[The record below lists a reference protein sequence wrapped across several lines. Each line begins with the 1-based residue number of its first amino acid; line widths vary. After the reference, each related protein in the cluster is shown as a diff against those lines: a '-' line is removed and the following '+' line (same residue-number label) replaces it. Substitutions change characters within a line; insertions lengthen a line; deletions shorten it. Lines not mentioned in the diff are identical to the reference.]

1 MSEIEN
7 KCKNCGGDLKF
18 SPGTQ
23 SLKCPFCGTEN
34 ENPDVVPETHEELDF
49 NNALQAFKNSENTVE
64 VQIEKC
70 RACGAEVTLEPNITT
85 AKCDYC
91 GTGMVVSGRSHK
103 AMKPQ
108 YLLPFSITKD
118 MGKKSF
124 RDWIAKRM
132 FAPNALKRQ
141 ARLSEP
147 VHGIYYPHWTFDSQT
162 ESTYTGE
169 RGTHYTETVTSTDSD
184 GNETTETVT
193 RTSWTSARGSVSRFF
208 DDVLVAA
215 STTLKKKLTS
225 KLNDWNFSKM
235 VSYDDKYLQGFKAE
249 SYAIDLE
256 EGFEE
261 AKVEINSTIRSDIRR
276 DIGGDEQRIHRVDTA
291 YNAITFKYILLP
303 IWVVMYKFKKKYY
316 QVLINAHTGKIAGE
330 RPFSAAKIIGL
341 ILAILAAGGIGY
353 FIYYLVS
360 NGTL

>member
-49 NNALQAFKNSENTVE
+49 KNALQAFQNSENTVE

-70 RACGAEVTLEPNITT
+70 GACGAEVTLEPNITT
-85 AKCDYC
+85 AKCDFC
-91 GTGMVVSGRSHK
+91 GAGMVVSGRSHK

-124 RDWIAKRM
+124 RDWIAKRK

-169 RGTHYTETVTSTDSD
+169 RGTHYTETVRGTDSE
-184 GNETTETVT
+184 GKETTETVT
-193 RTSWTSARGSVSRFF
+193 RTRWTNARGSVSRFF

-249 SYAIDLE
+249 SYSIDLE

-261 AKVEINSTIRSDIRR
+261 AKIEINSGIRSDIRR

-291 YNAITFKYILLP
+291 YKAITFKYILLP
-303 IWVVMYKFKKKYY
+303 IWVVVYKFKNKYY
-316 QVLINAHTGKIAGE
+316 QVLINASTGEIAGE

-341 ILAILAAGGIGY
+341 ILAILAVGGIGY
-353 FIYYLVS
+353 LIYYLVS
-360 NGTL
+360 NGTI

>member
-1 MSEIEN
+1 MSEIDF
-7 KCKNCGGDLKF
+7 KCKNCGGDLSF

-34 ENPDVVPETHEELDF
+34 ENPDSAPEVHEELDF
-49 NNALQAFKNSENTVE
+49 ESARAAFNNSENTVE
-64 VQIEKC
+64 VQVEKC
-70 RACGAEVTLEPNITT
+70 AACGAEVTLEPNVTT
-85 AKCDYC
+85 AKCDFC

-124 RDWIAKRM
+124 RDWIAKRK

-147 VHGIYYPHWTFDSQT
+147 VHGIYYPHWTFDTQT
-162 ESTYTGE
+162 NSTYTGE
-169 RGTHYTETVTSTDSD
+169 RGTHYTETVTRRNSE
-184 GNETTETVT
+184 GKEVTETVT
-193 RTSWTSARGSVSRFF
+193 KTRWTSAKGSVSNNF

-215 STTLKKKLTS
+215 STSLKKKLTS
-225 KLNDWNFSKM
+225 KLNKWEFSKM
-235 VSYDDKYLQGFKAE
+235 ISYDDKYLKGFKAE
-249 SYAIDLE
+249 SYSIDLE

-261 AKVEINSTIRSDIRR
+261 AKVEINSEIRSDIRR
-276 DIGGDEQRIHRVDTA
+276 DIGGDEQRIHRVNTA

-303 IWVVMYKFKKKYY
+303 IWVVVYKFKNKYY
-316 QVLINAHTGKIAGE
+316 QVLINADTGEIAGE

-341 ILAILAAGGIGY
+341 ILAILAVGGIGY
-353 FIYYLVS
+353 LIYYLIS
-360 NGTL
+360 NGII

>member
-1 MSEIEN
+1 MSQVEN
-7 KCKNCGGDLKF
+7 KCNNCGGELKF

-49 NNALQAFKNSENTVE
+49 RDALQAFHNNENTVE

-70 RACGAEVTLEPNITT
+70 SACGAEVTLEPNITT
-85 AKCDYC
+85 AKCNFC
-91 GTGMVVSGRSHK
+91 GTGMVVSGKSHTV
-103 AMKPQ
+103 MKPQ

-124 RDWIAKRM
+124 RNWIAKRK

-147 VHGIYYPHWTFDSQT
+147 VHGIYYPYWTFDSQT
-162 ESTYTGE
+162 ETTYTGE
-169 RGTHYTETVTSTDSD
+169 RGIHYTETVRRTDSE
-184 GNETTETVT
+184 GRGTTETVT
-193 RTSWTSARGSVSRFF
+193 RTRWTNARGRVSRFF

-215 STTLKKKLTS
+215 STTLKKKLTT
-225 KLNDWNFSKM
+225 KLNDWSFSKM

-249 SYAIDLE
+249 SYSINLE
-256 EGFEE
+256 DGFEE
-261 AKVEINSTIRSDIRR
+261 AKAEINSEIRNNIRR

-303 IWVVMYKFKKKYY
+303 IWVVVYKFKNKYY
-316 QVLINAHTGKIAGE
+316 QVLINAGTGEIAGE

-353 FIYYLVS
+353 LIYYLVS
-360 NGTL
+360 NGTI

>member
-1 MSEIEN
+1 MSEIDY
-7 KCKNCGGDLKF
+7 KCKNCGGDLSF

-23 SLKCPFCGTEN
+23 ALKCPYCGTEN
-34 ENPDVVPETHEELDF
+34 ENPDTAPEVHEELDF
-49 NNALQAFKNSENTVE
+49 ESAKAAFNNSENTIE

-70 RACGAEVTLEPNITT
+70 GACGAEVTLEPNITT
-85 AKCDYC
+85 AKCDFC
-91 GTGMVVSGRSHK
+91 GTSMVVSGKSHK
-103 AMKPQ
+103 AMKSQ

-124 RDWIAKRM
+124 RDWISKRK

-147 VHGIYYPHWTFDSQT
+147 VHGIYYPHWTFDTQT
-162 ESTYTGE
+162 ESKYTGE
-169 RGTHYTETVTSTDSD
+169 RGTHYTQQVSRTDSE
-184 GNETTETVT
+184 GKTVTETVT
-193 RTSWTSARGSVSRFF
+193 KTRWSRVSGGISRFF

-225 KLNDWNFSKM
+225 KLDDWEFSKM
-235 VSYDDKYLQGFKAE
+235 VSYDDKYLKGFKAE
-249 SYAIDLE
+249 SYSIELE

-261 AKVEINSTIRSDIRR
+261 AKGEINSQIRSDIRR
-276 DIGGDEQRIHRVDTA
+276 DIGGDEQKIHRVDTA

-303 IWVVMYKFKKKYY
+303 IWVVVYKFKSKYY
-316 QVLINAHTGKIAGE
+316 QVLINASTGEIAGE

-341 ILAILAAGGIGY
+341 ILAILAICGIGY
-353 FIYYLVS
+353 LIYFLVS
-360 NGTL
+360 NGTI